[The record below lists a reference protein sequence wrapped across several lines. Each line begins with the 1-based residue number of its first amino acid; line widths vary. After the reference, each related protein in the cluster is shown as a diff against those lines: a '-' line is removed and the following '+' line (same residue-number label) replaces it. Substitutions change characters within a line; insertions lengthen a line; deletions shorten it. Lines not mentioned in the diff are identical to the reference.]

1 MLRELIGSYR
11 RARTEHGHDHGDDDV
26 TVLTPLFTHADP
38 AAGARSSSS
47 PASSG
52 WPSRIRQRAATT
64 ARRPFRP
71 EPAPRPN
78 ERRAER
84 LAQQLDGFGYD
95 VLVEREMAVF
105 GTPAD
110 AAGRIRRLADELT
123 AGRVICWF
131 DPGGL
136 AAHDDIVSSMTA
148 FADVAGCR
156 S

>member
-1 MLRELIGSYR
+1 M
-11 RARTEHGHDHGDDDV
+11 AAAH
-26 TVLTPLFTHADP
+26 PP
-38 AAGARSSSS
+38 A
-47 PASSG
+47 
-52 WPSRIRQRAATT
+52 RQRLLASLPSGTGAT
-64 ARRPFRP
+64 P
-71 EPAPRPN
+71 ERT
-78 ERRAER
+78 RAER

-110 AAGRIRRLADELT
+110 AACRIRRLADELT

-148 FADVAGCR
+148 FADAAGCP